1 MRADI
6 TEKKAAEATV
16 ARLAAIVAST
26 SDAIISKGQSGTI
39 ETWNEG
45 AERLYGYA
53 AAEMIGAPSAT
64 IVPADVIAEEREL
77 LAQVWRGERVN
88 ALETIRVDKEGQRID
103 VSITASPIRMPGGE
117 IVGVS
122 SIARDISQRK
132 RDERALQASLRE
144 KDVLLAEVH
153 HRVKNNLQIVV
164 SLLKLHAEK
173 ITDPAAVTAF
183 EDGQARVHSIA
194 LLHELLY
201 HSKDLNAVAV
211 ADYAQSLA
219 DALLRTYASCDVRFV
234 VAADGVLLDLDDAV
248 PFGMILNELVTNSLK
263 HAFASEAVAAPEVR
277 VEVRATADEIELVVS
292 DNGAGFPP
300 GFDAGSCASLGMHI
314 MLALSG
320 QLGGTIQFEAGAGGA
335 RSRLAFPNSRGKNVR

>member
-26 SDAIISKGQSGTI
+26 SDAIISKGQSSAI

-53 AAEMIGAPSAT
+53 ALEMIGAPAAT
-64 IVPADVIAEEREL
+64 IVPADLIEEEREL

-88 ALETIRVDKEGQRID
+88 ALETIRVGKEGQRID
-103 VSITASPIRMPGGE
+103 VSITASPIRMPSGE

-173 ITDPAAVTAF
+173 ISDPTAVAAF
-183 EDGQARVHSIA
+183 EDGQTRVHSIA
-194 LLHELLY
+194 LLHEMLY
-201 HSKDLNAVAV
+201 HSKDLHAVTV
-211 ADYAQSLA
+211 ADYALSLA
-219 DALLRTYASCDVRFV
+219 NALLRTYANCDVRFV

-263 HAFASEAVAAPEVR
+263 HAFAGAAVAAPEVR
-277 VEVRATADEIELVVS
+277 VEVRATADEIALVVS

-300 GFDAGSCASLGMHI
+300 GFDAGACDSLGMHI

-320 QLGGTIQFEAGAGGA
+320 QLGGTIQFEAGEGGA
-335 RSRLAFPNSRGKNVR
+335 TARLAFPNSRGKNVG